1 MIEKILE
8 RLEELKKCNLC
19 KDMNCSECEHRYHSD
34 NCDENYQKLL
44 LDKCKAIVQ
53 EVAKDG
59 GWIPC
64 SERLPEKYRICWIT
78 WKIDGYSEEVYRA
91 TCYKWGWFCIDTQ
104 EEFEPHEVVAWKYYE
119 KPAPYQKGE

>member
-8 RLEELKKCNLC
+8 RLKTVGWVFAEYFPDETAIHRVTKKSIPY
-19 KDMNCSECEHRYHSD
+19 DAVVE
-34 NCDENYQKLL
+34 
-44 LDKCKAIVQ
+44 IVQ

-78 WKIDGYSEEVYRA
+78 WKVDGYSEEVYRA